1 MKKDASASR
10 RSHALAVR
18 QPIAKGS
25 SNRRADKAVRPV
37 GPCNP
42 TTIELCAGAG
52 GQAIGV
58 ARAGFD
64 HLALVE
70 FDAACCSTL
79 WANRPLWD
87 VFHCDIAKFDGR
99 RYLDKV
105 DLLAAGLPCLPFTVA
120 GKQEGELDERNMFP
134 DALRLIG
141 EMRPKAIMIENVGVL
156 GASLRNISRAI
167 AEPARPARLRGRLAP
182 VQCC

>member
-1 MKKDASASR
+1 M
-10 RSHALAVR
+10 
-18 QPIAKGS
+18 
-25 SNRRADKAVRPV
+25 
-37 GPCNP
+37 
-42 TTIELCAGAG
+42 
-52 GQAIGV
+52 
-58 ARAGFD
+58 
-64 HLALVE
+64 E